1 MKNQLLCLVFLLM
14 GSLSAWAQKT
24 VSGTA
29 TGSDGYPLIGVNVIE
44 KGTTNGTI
52 TNIDGNYSLKVADN
66 ATLVFSYTGF
76 ATKEAAVTSA
86 ATLDVVL
93 QEGLALDEVVVTAL
107 GIEKSKK
114 ALAYSVTEVDASNF
128 GTARETNVLNSLAG
142 KVAGVNVSSIATGAG
157 GSTRVVIRG
166 NSSLTGNNQPL
177 YVVDGM
183 PIDNTQLGS
192 AGMWGGTDQG
202 DGVSSLNPDDI
213 ASVTVLKG
221 NSAAAL
227 YGYRA
232 SNGVILIN
240 TKSGKARQ
248 GIGVEFTT
256 QVRAESIID
265 NTDFQRQY
273 GHGRDGAKPADAAA
287 ALMNGLYSWGGK
299 LDGSSVVQFDGVSRP
314 YSDQGDNLGRF
325 YDTGTTWTNTL
336 ALSGGNDKHNFRF
349 SITNL
354 DNKDVVPNSGLDRR
368 NFSVRLNSQFTD
380 KLSSSLTMSYI
391 NEEVKNRPRLSDSP
405 GNANYTIWMMP
416 ASINTDDTKGDPDKL
431 GATTSGEELRFQDN
445 TFATNPWWAAYQF
458 EQNSTKNR
466 ILGNF
471 RLRYEFYEGFYL
483 QGRMGID
490 QFNNKTRGVTPFGTA
505 YSTRG
510 QVNEANQEV
519 QEVNIEATLG
529 YEKNLTENIGLNLF
543 VGGIQQRNKNE
554 VLGINGSNLSVP
566 FLHSLNNA
574 GNISR
579 NFNFSKYQVNSVFG
593 SAEISFLNALYLSG
607 TVRQDWFS
615 TLTKP
620 VGESDN
626 SKIYGS
632 VGVSWVFSDM
642 LDMPDWLTY
651 GKLRGSWAQVGGATD
666 PYQLS
671 LTYSVVGQGHQGVP
685 LGAIS
690 NGSIPN
696 ADLIPLT
703 SAETEFGLDLRFME
717 NRVGLD
723 FAVYNRQTTDD
734 ILTAGV
740 SQTSGYGSKT
750 VNIGKIENKGVEFL
764 LSLTPVKTADFRW
777 DFGFNFSNNKN
788 KVISLLTPE
797 ADEESLRVDESRTRN
812 AYIEHVEGLPYSQIA
827 GFGYARNTDG
837 SITLDDNGLPVQGD
851 FMHFGSGVHP
861 TQFGISNSLHYKNL
875 SLSFLIDVKQGG
887 KIYAATNAYAY
898 FFGLHKATLE
908 GRETGLGAVSA
919 ANLEDY
925 YQRIAFNITEEFVE
939 DADFAKLREIVLG
952 YTLNKSKLGNL
963 PFNAVTFSV
972 AGRNL
977 ALLSSKV
984 DNIDPEST
992 YTSGNG
998 QGLEMFGVPQARSI
1012 MASLNVKF

>member
-1 MKNQLLCLVFLLM
+1 MKNQLLCLVFLLI
-14 GSLSAWAQKT
+14 GSLSAWSQTK
-24 VSGTA
+24 VSGKV
-29 TGSDGYPLIGVNVIE
+29 TGSDGYPLIGVNVME

-52 TNIDGNYSLKVADN
+52 TDIDGSYAIEVSNN

-76 ATKEAAVTSA
+76 STMEKAVTGG
-86 ATLDVVL
+86 TVDVVL
-93 QEGLALDEVVVTAL
+93 AEGVALDEVVVTAL
-107 GIEKSKK
+107 GIEKEKK
-114 ALAYSVTEVDASNF
+114 ALAYSVTEVDATNF
-128 GTARETNVLNSLAG
+128 ATARETNVLNSLAG
-142 KVAGVNVSSIATGAG
+142 KVAGVNVSNMATGAG

-213 ASVTVLKG
+213 ATVTVLKG

-256 QVRAESIID
+256 QIRAESIID
-265 NTDFQRQY
+265 NYDFQREY
-273 GHGRDGAKPADAAA
+273 GHGRNGAKPIDQAGAFQD
-287 ALMNGLYSWGGK
+287 GLYAWGGK
-299 LDGSSVVQFDGVSRP
+299 LDGSNVVQFDGVSRP
-314 YSDQGDNLGRF
+314 YSDVGNNLSKF

-336 ALSGGNDKHNFRF
+336 ALAGGNEKHNFRF
-349 SITNL
+349 SFTNL
-354 DNKDVVPNSGLDRR
+354 DNKDVVPNSGLERR
-368 NFSVRLNSQFTD
+368 NVTVRQNSQFSD
-380 KLSSSLTMSYI
+380 RLSSSMTLSYI
-391 NEEVKNRPRLSDSP
+391 NEQVNNRPRLSDSP
-405 GNANYTIWMMP
+405 GNANYTAWSLP
-416 ASINTDDTKGDPDKL
+416 ASINIDDLKGDPDKL
-431 GATTSGEELRFQDN
+431 GADPATGQEFQFNDN
-445 TFATNPWWAAYQF
+445 VFVTNPWWAAYQF
-458 EQNSTKNR
+458 EENSSKNR
-466 ILGNF
+466 VLGNF
-471 RLRYEFYEGFYL
+471 SLRYEFLEGFYI

-490 QFNNKTRGVTPFGTA
+490 HFNNKTRGVTPFGTA
-505 YSTRG
+505 YSLRG
-510 QVNEANQEV
+510 QVNEANREV
-519 QEVNIEATLG
+519 QELNTEATLG
-529 YEKNLTENIGLNLF
+529 YESRLTDKIGLNVF

-579 NFNFSKYQVNSVFG
+579 NYGFSKYQVNSLFG
-593 SAEISFLNALYLSG
+593 SAEISFMDALYLSS

-620 VGESDN
+620 VGDSDN
-626 SKIYGS
+626 SKLYSS
-632 VGVSWVFSDM
+632 VGLSWVFSDM
-642 LDMPDWLTY
+642 MDMPSWLTY
-651 GKLRGSWAQVGGATD
+651 GKLRGTWAQVGGATD

-671 LTYSVVGQGHQGVP
+671 LIYSVVGQGHLGVT

-703 SAETEFGLDLRFME
+703 STETEFGADLRFME
-717 NRVGLD
+717 NRIGLD

-764 LSLTPVKTADFRW
+764 LSLTPVKTTDFRW
-777 DFGFNFSNNKN
+777 DFGFNFSRNTN
-788 KVISLLTPE
+788 KVVSLLTSEEDGE
-797 ADEESLRVDESRTRN
+797 ALRVDESRTRN

-827 GFGYARNTDG
+827 GFGYDRDASGNI
-837 SITLDDNGLPVQGD
+837 SLDDNGLPLQGE
-851 FMHFGSGVHP
+851 FMHFGTGVHP
-861 TQFGISNSLHYKNL
+861 TQFGISNSIQYKDF

-898 FFGLHKATLE
+898 LRGLHKATLE
-908 GRETGLGAVSA
+908 GRETGIGQVPA
-919 ANLEDY
+919 ADVEDY
-925 YQRIAFNITEEFVE
+925 YGRIAFNITEEFVE
-939 DADFAKLREIVLG
+939 DADFAKLREVVLG

-963 PFNAVTFSV
+963 PFNAITFSV